1 MQQAHNCQTPA
12 CKQSLLSHY
21 GHRPSDWTPLY
32 SPISVI
38 MPQPNRQMQPL
49 RGREG
54 RFLVRKE
61 LEFMMTCQQ
70 LDGDDFSPE
79 KSTSVDA

>member
-1 MQQAHNCQTPA
+1 
-12 CKQSLLSHY
+12 
-21 GHRPSDWTPLY
+21 
-32 SPISVI
+32 

-54 RFLVRKE
+54 RVLVRKE